1 MLLLAPAAASAQ
13 GLKSDNVT
21 VVGKL
26 PDAIGAIGARFS
38 PDGDTMYVT
47 SATGLGIYDITT
59 PESPQLLS
67 RLPLPHFENEDVDVG
82 RDTVVITNDP
92 SFAGVGADLPD
103 RRQRPERA
111 GRSARCS
118 DSRTFDTANG
128 HIANCVNDCQYLY
141 TTGTAEGL
149 AIYDIRDLA
158 NPHFVKTFPLPGNGF
173 THDVNVD
180 SRGIT
185 WVTGEDG
192 TFGFDTTDPLNPQ
205 LLLRSDENVTNT
217 GGGLPGD
224 DGSGPLDFLHH
235 NSLRIT
241 DDTLAVTEE
250 DYLKPGCDGQGSL
263 QTWQITDEHNSDGS
277 QKLKMLDL
285 WTTEL
290 NELASPGRPLAG
302 DDQLLG
308 ALVRRVRR
316 PAGAGLVRPGRPL
329 PRRLAADRHPP
340 GRLLRHQRHVLGRLL
355 RADRSRARDRLRARR
370 HQRRRRPAD
379 RPLQRAADGAQGR
392 EHHGSSTGPHG
403 VRAARALG
411 SRLSAALGGSRVRRL
426 WGHGAEPLSGE
437 PLSPMEGRAGP
448 QSWGRGPVRS
458 PSARAAA

>member
-1 MLLLAPAAASAQ
+1 MPRLVRLALTLAAALLLVPAAASAQ
-13 GLKSDNVT
+13 ALKSDNVT

-26 PDAIGAIGARFS
+26 PDAVGAIGARFS

-47 SATGLGIYDITT
+47 SATGLGIYDITA

-82 RDTVVITNDP
+82 RDTVVFTNDP
-92 SFAGVGADLPD
+92 SFAGVGAIYLIDVSNPSA
-103 RRQRPERA
+103 PA
-111 GRSARCS
+111 IRSVLNT
-118 DSRTFDTANG
+118 TFDTANG
-128 HIANCVNDCQYLY
+128 HIANCVNDCRYLY
-141 TTGTAEGL
+141 TTGTSEGL
-149 AIYDIRDLA
+149 SIYDIRDLA

-180 SRGIT
+180 SHGIT

-205 LLLRSDENVTNT
+205 LLLRSDESVTNT

-263 QTWQITDEHNSDGS
+263 QTWQITDERNSDGT
-277 QKLKMLDL
+277 QKLKLLDL

-290 NELASPGRPLAG
+290 NELATQVGRSPATINCSAHWFDESGGLLAQG
-302 DDQLLG
+302 WYDQGVRFLDVSQPANIRQVGFYATSGTFWGAYFAPTDPEHEIVYALDVTSGVDVLRIDRSG
-308 ALVRRVRR
+308 ALPTVRKAASITDLRR
-316 PAGAGLVRPGRPL
+316 ARGAFTPHARWGLVCQLPSAGLASAVSGVT
-329 PRRLAADRHPP
+329 
-340 GRLLRHQRHVLGRLL
+340 GQ
-355 RADRSRARDRLRARR
+355 SR
-370 HQRRRRPAD
+370 
-379 RPLQRAADGAQGR
+379 
-392 EHHGSSTGPHG
+392 
-403 VRAARALG
+403 
-411 SRLSAALGGSRVRRL
+411 
-426 WGHGAEPLSGE
+426 
-437 PLSPMEGRAGP
+437 
-448 QSWGRGPVRS
+448 
-458 PSARAAA
+458 